1 MVAAYNDRGK
11 VVMPAYVTARIM
23 PGIIAVRS
31 GAWYEPDKSG
41 VDFGASAS
49 TLLGGDYE
57 SCIAPAKAATL
68 AQVEKYEGDL
78 P

>member
-1 MVAAYNDRGK
+1 MVTVYNDRGK

-23 PGIIAVRS
+23 PGIIAMRS
-31 GAWYEPDKSG
+31 GGWYIPDESG

-49 TLLGGDYE
+49 SLLGGDYE
-57 SCIAPAKAATL
+57 SCIAPAKATNV
-68 AQVEKYEGDL
+68 AQVEKFVGAL